1 MKIRFEFKIID
12 PNIEIKD
19 NDGGHGER
27 DLIDPIMIYAQI
39 PIERKQYL
47 KLIEEC
53 KERKMSIYDLLQNA
67 VDPDPEDIDIWY

>member
-1 MKIRFEFKIID
+1 MKIPFEYKIVD
-12 PNIEIKD
+12 PKVKMEK

-39 PIERKQYL
+39 PIERKRFL

-53 KERKMSIYDLLQNA
+53 KERKISIYDLLQNA
-67 VDPDPEDIDIWY
+67 VDNETEELDQWY